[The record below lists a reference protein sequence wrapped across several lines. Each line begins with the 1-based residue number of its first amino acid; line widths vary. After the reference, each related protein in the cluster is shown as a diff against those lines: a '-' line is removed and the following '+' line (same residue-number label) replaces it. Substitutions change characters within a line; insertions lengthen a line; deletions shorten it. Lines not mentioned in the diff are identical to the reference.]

1 MNVQVTGGLCR
12 RYPALPDQ
20 LDRLN
25 LELSTES
32 SSPHDYLRFHETPKL
47 GVHQTV
53 SVFGIAL
60 RYEDLNDHETLRHD
74 PLMAV
79 LAGTGSR

>member
-1 MNVQVTGGLCR
+1 MTTSGFMKH
-12 RYPALPDQ
+12 P
-20 LDRLN
+20 N
-25 LELSTES
+25 LVSIKLSV
-32 SSPHDYLRFHETPKL
+32 Y